1 MTELVIPGLLLTAV
15 GVLLFFRLEVRRQ
28 RALAAVATLVG
39 IAVFTYGS
47 AGPVSNFLKHGL

>member
-28 RALAAVATLVG
+28 RALAAVALTRLR
-39 IAVFTYGS
+39 
-47 AGPVSNFLKHGL
+47 PVRGLIRPR